1 MSSLIFRGS
10 WCPRSSALC
19 MVKKS
24 VQNYPAPEMRTPPL
38 ILSLIIVAHCMAAT
52 GMKLK
57 LLTSISD
64 GLDLVDIKVIDDGIK
79 AGVKVIQKV
88 NNLQGSATTSNLRK
102 SNNITASRG
111 GREEIKLRREQ
122 KK

>member
-1 MSSLIFRGS
+1 
-10 WCPRSSALC
+10 
-19 MVKKS
+19 
-24 VQNYPAPEMRTPPL
+24 
-38 ILSLIIVAHCMAAT
+38 
-52 GMKLK
+52 MKLK